1 MYSTKCPIITIE
13 FRVFSL
19 FLNRIKR
26 NQLAYQL
33 SKIKE
38 KKVIIM
44 PLPDEQIDSK
54 KTEEIK
60 AKPEKSGIN
69 TKIFIFGIPVFMIQ
83 LVAVYFITANIL
95 MKRFESRAAIGK
107 DSTQAGQTADT
118 SNKKTKV
125 ELGRYIF
132 PVDDVIVNPA
142 GTDGKR
148 LLLTS
153 VGIDLRSDKMMT
165 ELKSREALVKDVIIS
180 TLSSKDVDQL
190 NNTMYRDSLKTE
202 IADQLTRMVPDI
214 GINTIYFSKYILQ

>member
-1 MYSTKCPIITIE
+1 
-13 FRVFSL
+13 
-19 FLNRIKR
+19 
-26 NQLAYQL
+26 
-33 SKIKE
+33 
-38 KKVIIM
+38 M

-54 KTEEIK
+54 KTDEIK
-60 AKPEKSGIN
+60 AAPAKSGLN

-95 MKRFESRAAIGK
+95 MKRFESRASVGK
-107 DSTQAGQTADT
+107 DSTQTGQISDTA
-118 SNKKTKV
+118 NNKTKV
-125 ELGRYIF
+125 ELGKYIF

-190 NNTMYRDSLKTE
+190 NNTMYRDTLKTE
-202 IADQLTRMVPDI
+202 IAEQLTKMVPNI

>member
-1 MYSTKCPIITIE
+1 MYSTKCLIITIDFCI
-13 FRVFSL
+13 FRL
-19 FLNRIKR
+19 FFYRNKR
-26 NQLAYQL
+26 NPFGISIEQN
-33 SKIKE
+33 IR

-54 KTEEIK
+54 KTDEIK
-60 AKPEKSGIN
+60 AAPAKSGLN

-95 MKRFESRAAIGK
+95 MKRFESRASVGK
-107 DSTQAGQTADT
+107 DSTQTGQISDTA
-118 SNKKTKV
+118 NNKTKV
-125 ELGRYIF
+125 ELGKYIF

-190 NNTMYRDSLKTE
+190 NNTMYRDTLKTE
-202 IADQLTRMVPDI
+202 IAEQLTKMVPNI